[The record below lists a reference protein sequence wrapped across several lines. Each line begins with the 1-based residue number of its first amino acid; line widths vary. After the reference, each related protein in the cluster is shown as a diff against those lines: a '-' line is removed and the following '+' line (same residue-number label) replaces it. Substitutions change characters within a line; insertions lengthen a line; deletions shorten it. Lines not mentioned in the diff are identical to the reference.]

1 MMQPQLILPF
11 YALGYID
18 PNVKLDERIREAQ
31 DIDYEYNEEQEQEP
45 EFNSEDEGYD
55 EWDRPTIE

>member
-1 MMQPQLILPF
+1 MPF

-45 EFNSEDEGYD
+45 EFNSGDEGYD